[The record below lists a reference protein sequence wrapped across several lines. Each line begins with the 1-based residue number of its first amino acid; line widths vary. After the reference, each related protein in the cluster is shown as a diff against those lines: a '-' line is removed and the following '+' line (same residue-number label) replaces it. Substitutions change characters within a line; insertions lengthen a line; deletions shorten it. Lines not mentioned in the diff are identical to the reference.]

1 MDAPIVVSQL
11 GVRRETAAPVA
22 RRQLVFG
29 PGLLLAVAA
38 LAGAVAAPVVDHRGD
53 LLTQIVRAVVV
64 GCFALAGGS
73 ALALKPKER
82 QPLLVL
88 SATLFASAA
97 VVSAALV
104 EAHAHGTAVPGGL
117 VTAARLVEP
126 LALCILPVSTMHV
139 LLGLPDGT
147 CRLSRFAIGAG
158 YLVAVG
164 VGFGVWS
171 DRPTLPL
178 WPIGVEL
185 LVAVPIG
192 LVGARRRYRR
202 SAGLERQRMQ
212 WFGWA
217 VSVGLE
223 LVVLAEALRLFW
235 GWPTR
240 EALVVT
246 VATVPIAV
254 AVAAGALTSL
264 AARIDRLLAWSVSVA
279 GLTGVV
285 VVVYLIVILGIGH
298 APTKA
303 ERTLLILSMIAA
315 AVSALVY
322 GPARTRLNAFA
333 NRVVY
338 GEREAPDT
346 VLRTFATRLTRA
358 MPLEELLLQVV
369 ESLRKTLALS
379 SAEIW
384 TGSGGVLERA
394 VSVPDAPPQRIVLSS
409 SEESVVA
416 RAGVSGN
423 AWLEIWMPKLLEGRE
438 GLSLRVAPTTHS
450 GRVLGLVVATRKSDG
465 ERFTENDDTTLVEL
479 ARQLGL
485 ALHNVE
491 LDSALQESLDEV
503 RRQADELRA
512 SRARIVA
519 ASDAARRQIE
529 RNLHDGAQQHLVAL
543 AVNVRLARQLVE
555 TDPTGSAEILDQLGG
570 ELQDAVQELRA
581 LAHGIYPPLLIDRG
595 IEEALRSAAGRAAI
609 PTDVEAEGLGRYS
622 PEEEAA
628 VYFCCVEA
636 LQNAGKHAGDGASA
650 IVRVHEREGTLFFEV
665 TDDGAGFDLQSAK
678 GLGAGFVNMRDRV
691 GAIGGSVTV
700 ESSPGKGTKISGRLP
715 LSDQAAASGNGAAQ
729 SAPSALRVRK

>member
-1 MDAPIVVSQL
+1 MTDAPIIVSEL
-11 GVRRETAAPVA
+11 GVHRDARAATSRLHVA
-22 RRQLVFG
+22 FG
-29 PGLLLAVAA
+29 PALLLAAAA
-38 LAGAVAAPVVDHRGD
+38 LGGAVAAPVIDHHAD
-53 LLTQIVRAVVV
+53 LLTEVVRAVVV
-64 GCFALAGGS
+64 GCFALAGGF
-73 ALALKPKER
+73 ALALRPKER

-88 SATLFASAA
+88 SATFFASAA
-97 VVSAALV
+97 VVASALIH
-104 EAHAHGTAVPGGL
+104 AHAHGVAISAGL
-117 VTAARLVEP
+117 VATSRVVEP
-126 LALCILPVSTMHV
+126 IALAILPVSTMHV

-147 CRLSRFAIGAG
+147 CRLSRLAIGSG
-158 YLVAVG
+158 YLAAVG
-164 VGFGVWS
+164 VGLGLWS
-171 DRPTLPL
+171 DRPALPL
-178 WPIGVEL
+178 WPVGVEL
-185 LVAVPIG
+185 LLAVPVGI
-192 LVGARRRYRR
+192 VGARRRYRKA
-202 SAGLERQRMQ
+202 AGLERQRMQ

-217 VSVGLE
+217 VSVGIE
-223 LVVLAEALRLFW
+223 VVLLAVALRLFW

-240 EALVVT
+240 ETLVIT
-246 VATVPIAV
+246 VAAVPIAI
-254 AVAAGALTSL
+254 AVAAGAVTGVAS
-264 AARIDRLLAWSVSVA
+264 RIDRILAWSVSVA

-298 APTKA
+298 APTKR

-315 AVSALVY
+315 AASALLY
-322 GPARTRLNAFA
+322 GPARLRLRAYA

-358 MPLEELLLQVV
+358 MPLEELLLQVA
-369 ESLRKTLALS
+369 ESLRKTLALT

-394 VSVPDAPPQRIVLSS
+394 VSVPDAAPKRLVLSA

-423 AWLEIWMPKLLEGRE
+423 AWLEIWMPAILEGCE
-438 GLSLRVAPTTHS
+438 GLSVRVAPTTHS
-450 GRVLGLVVATRKSDG
+450 GRVLGLVIATRKADG
-465 ERFTENDDTTLVEL
+465 ERFSEDDDTTLVEL

-519 ASDAARRQIE
+519 AADAARRQIE

-543 AVNVRLARQLVE
+543 AVNVRLARELVE
-555 TDPTGSAEILDQLGG
+555 SDPAGSVTILDQLGH

-581 LAHGIYPPLLIDRG
+581 LAHGIYPPLLVDRG

-609 PTDVEAEGLGRYS
+609 AAEVQADGLRRYL

-636 LQNAGKHAGDGASA
+636 LQNASKHAGEGANA
-650 IVRVHEREGTLFFEV
+650 TIRIHEREGALFFEV
-665 TDDGAGFDLQSAK
+665 EDDGAGFDVQSRK
-678 GLGAGFVNMRDRV
+678 GAGAGFVNMRDRV
-691 GAIGGSVTV
+691 GAVGGSLTV
-700 ESSPGKGTKISGRLP
+700 ESAPGKGTKISGRLP
-715 LSDQAAASGNGAAQ
+715 LQDRDESSGNGAQ
-729 SAPSALRVRK
+729 TSARSAVRT

>member
-1 MDAPIVVSQL
+1 MTDAPIVVSEL
-11 GVRRETAAPVA
+11 GIHREAAPASA
-22 RRQLVFG
+22 RHHLVFG
-29 PGLLLAVAA
+29 PMLLVAAAA
-38 LAGAVAAPVVDHRGD
+38 LALAVAAPVVDHRGD
-53 LLTQIVRAVVV
+53 LLTQVVRAVVV
-64 GCFALAGGS
+64 GCFALSGAFG
-73 ALALKPKER
+73 LVLRPKER

-88 SATLFASAA
+88 SASFVAA
-97 VVSAALV
+97 VAVVAAALIQ
-104 EAHAHGTAVPGGL
+104 AHTHGIAVGSGW
-117 VTAARLVEP
+117 VSVARVLEP
-126 LALCILPVSTMHV
+126 VALAILPVSTMHV

-147 CRLSRFAIGAG
+147 CRLSRLAIGCG
-158 YLVAVG
+158 YVAAIG
-164 VGFGVWS
+164 VGLGVWS
-171 DRPTLPL
+171 DRPKLPL
-178 WPIGVEL
+178 WPFLVEL

-202 SAGLERQRMQ
+202 AAGLERQRMQ

-217 VSVGLE
+217 ISVGVE
-223 LVVLAEALRLFW
+223 LIVLAEALRLFW

-246 VATVPIAV
+246 VAAIPIAI
-254 AVAAGALTSL
+254 AAAAGAMSGVAT
-264 AARIDRLLAWSVSVA
+264 RIDRLLAWSVSFA
-279 GLTGVV
+279 GLVGVIV
-285 VVVYLIVILGIGH
+285 IVYLIVILGIGH
-298 APTKA
+298 APTKH
-303 ERTLLILSMIAA
+303 ERTLLILSIIAA

-322 GPARTRLNAFA
+322 GPARTRLKAYA
-333 NRVVY
+333 NRIVY

-346 VLRTFATRLTRA
+346 VLRTFSTRLTRS
-358 MPLEELLLQVV
+358 MPLEELLLQVA
-369 ESLRKTLALS
+369 ESLRKTLALHS
-379 SAEIW
+379 VEIW

-394 VSVPDAPPQRIVLSS
+394 VSVPDRPPARITLSQ

-416 RAGVSGN
+416 RAGVTGN
-423 AWLEIWMPKLLEGRE
+423 AWLEIWMPAILKERE
-438 GLSLRVAPTTHS
+438 GLAVRVAPTTHS
-450 GRVLGLVVATRKSDG
+450 GRVLGLVVAARKSDG
-465 ERFTENDDTTLVEL
+465 DRFSEDDDTTIVEL

-555 TDPTGSAEILDQLGG
+555 TDPTGSTEILDQLGV

-609 PTDVEAEGLGRYS
+609 ATEVQAEGLRRYS

-628 VYFCCVEA
+628 VYFCCMEA
-636 LQNAGKHAGDGASA
+636 LQNASKHAGEGATA
-650 IVRVHEREGTLFFEV
+650 TVRVEEREGTLFFEV
-665 TDDGAGFDLQSAK
+665 ADTGAGFDAK
-678 GLGAGFVNMRDRV
+678 SVKGAGAGFVNMRDRV
-691 GAIGGSVTV
+691 GAIGGSVNV
-700 ESSPGKGTKISGRLP
+700 ESAPGKGTRISGRLP
-715 LSDQAAASGNGAAQ
+715 LSQTQETAGNGARK
-729 SAPSALRVRK
+729 APTPAVSS

>member
-1 MDAPIVVSQL
+1 MDAPIVVSEL
-11 GVRRETAAPVA
+11 GVHRDAPVVAA

-29 PGLLLAVAA
+29 PTLLLAAAA
-38 LAGAVAAPVVDHRGD
+38 LGGAVAAPIVDHRGG
-53 LLTQIVRAVVV
+53 LLTEVVRAVVV
-64 GCFALAGGS
+64 GCFALAGAF
-73 ALALKPKER
+73 ALVLRPKER
-82 QPLLVL
+82 LPLLVL
-88 SATLFASAA
+88 SASFVGAVA

-104 EAHAHGTAVPGGL
+104 QAHAHGIAVGGGW
-117 VTAARLVEP
+117 VAVARVGEP
-126 LALCILPVSTMHV
+126 VALAILPVSAMHI

-147 CRLSRFAIGAG
+147 CRLSRLAIGCG
-158 YLVAVG
+158 YVAAVG
-164 VGFGVWS
+164 VGLGVWS
-171 DRPTLPL
+171 DRPHLPL
-178 WPIGVEL
+178 WPFGVEL

-192 LVGARRRYRR
+192 LVGARRRYRKA
-202 SAGLERQRMQ
+202 AGLERQRMQ

-217 VSVGLE
+217 VSVGVE
-223 LVVLAEALRLFW
+223 VIVLAEALRLFW

-246 VATVPIAV
+246 VALVPIAV
-254 AVAAGALTSL
+254 AVAAGSVSTVAT
-264 AARIDRLLAWSVSVA
+264 RIDRILAWSVSVA
-279 GLTGVV
+279 GLTGVI

-298 APTKA
+298 APTKH

-315 AVSALVY
+315 AVSALCY

-346 VLRTFATRLTRA
+346 VLRTFSTRLTRA
-358 MPLEELLLQVV
+358 MPLEELLLQVA

-379 SAEIW
+379 SVEIW

-394 VSVPDAPPQRIVLSS
+394 VSVPDRPPARITLSA

-416 RAGVSGN
+416 RAGVTGN
-423 AWLEIWMPKLLEGRE
+423 AWLEIWMPALLNDRE
-438 GLSLRVAPTTHS
+438 GLSVRVAPTTHS
-450 GRVLGLVVATRKSDG
+450 GRVLGLVVATRKVDAD
-465 ERFTENDDTTLVEL
+465 RFSEDDETTIVEL

-555 TDPTGSAEILDQLGG
+555 TDPQGSAQILEQLGA

-581 LAHGIYPPLLIDRG
+581 LAHGIYPPLLVDRG

-609 PTDVEAEGLGRYS
+609 ATEVHAAGLRRYS

-628 VYFCCVEA
+628 VYFCCMEA
-636 LQNAGKHAGDGASA
+636 LQNAGKHAGDGATA
-650 IVRVHEREGTLFFEV
+650 TVRVEEREGALFFEV
-665 TDDGAGFDLQSAK
+665 SDTGAGFDLRGAK
-678 GLGAGFVNMRDRV
+678 GRGAGFVNMRDRV
-691 GAIGGSVTV
+691 GAIGGSVAV
-700 ESSPGKGTKISGRLP
+700 ESAPGEGTRISGHLP
-715 LSDQAAASGNGAAQ
+715 LASPTEASGNGAHAGA
-729 SAPSALRVRK
+729 APLSS